1 MVFLHEVSRH
11 SFEKTVLGLINPLE
25 RTTMFCVHQGTL
37 AGVCARGSSP
47 KDKISIFELIFQ
59 TKSLVLK
66 QRSFL
71 GRQNSAGCD
80 LPDFVSPLLEQ
91 ITFPV
96 ALLFFILPPPSEP

>member
-1 MVFLHEVSRH
+1 
-11 SFEKTVLGLINPLE
+11 
-25 RTTMFCVHQGTL
+25 MFCVHQGTL

-59 TKSLVLK
+59 AKSLVLK

-80 LPDFVSPLLEQ
+80 LPDFVSLLLEQ

-96 ALLFFILPPPSEP
+96 ALLFFILPSPSEP